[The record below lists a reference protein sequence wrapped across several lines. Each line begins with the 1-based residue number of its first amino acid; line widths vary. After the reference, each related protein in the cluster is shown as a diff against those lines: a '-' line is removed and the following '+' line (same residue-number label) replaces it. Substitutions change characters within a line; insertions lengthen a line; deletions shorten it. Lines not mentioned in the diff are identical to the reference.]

1 LTTLLIVSYNFP
13 PIQTPESIM
22 ALNSV
27 KFLSRLGYNITVLS
41 VKSTAK
47 GLKDHSL
54 LSEVPEGV
62 AVHRVNSLRS
72 IVLRLLHGFSILP
85 DDKVGWIP
93 FALSKGR
100 QLIKQGKI
108 DVLISRS
115 QPPSSHLAALR
126 LKSLTG
132 LPWIANF
139 SDPWAQ
145 SPYVRYPNSLVKR
158 FNEYLERKVILR
170 ADRLTF
176 TTGQTKLLMVNKYK
190 TLDPDKIM
198 VVPNSYDPSGFTG
211 EKITNDKF
219 TITYAG
225 SFYNI
230 RSPEPLFKALQLLNS
245 EENITG
251 KIEVKLIGSIGSF
264 RHLISEYGLEN
275 IVRVIDT
282 IPREDALARLYG
294 SDVLLSVD
302 APSQQPS
309 VFLPSKLV
317 EYLPMGKPIL
327 AITPEGASADLVRL
341 TKTGIVVSPDN
352 VEEIKDTIK
361 KYYNS
366 YLDSTLEITPDWDE
380 IRKYSAE
387 KGAKLLDEAIKGLTG

>member
-27 KFLSRLGYNITVLS
+27 KFLSRLGYNIIVLS

-132 LPWIANF
+132 LPWIASF

-145 SPYVRYPNSLVKR
+145 SPYVRYPSSFVKR
-158 FNEYLERKVILR
+158 FNEYLERKVVMR

-198 VVPNSYDPSGFTG
+198 VVPNSYDPSEFTG

-282 IPREDALARLYG
+282 IPREDALAHLYG

>member
-27 KFLSRLGYNITVLS
+27 KFLSRLGYNIIVLS

-100 QLIKQGKI
+100 QLIKQEKI

-145 SPYVRYPNSLVKR
+145 SPYVRYPNSFVKR

-211 EKITNDKF
+211 ERITNDKF

-327 AITPEGASADLVRL
+327 VITPEGASADLVRL
-341 TKTGIVVSPDN
+341 TKTGIVVPPDN
-352 VEEIKDTIK
+352 IEGIKDTIK